1 MKLQIVCLICVMLLA
16 FGIGSVS
23 AELFV
28 YPTQDAPMFTI
39 EMPDKWNS
47 EVIEE
52 TILQSVSPDEK
63 VYMMLWPVDAETI
76 EEAVDGLEEF
86 LTDLLTD
93 ITLDGEG
100 ETREINGIPFWH
112 AKGQGKDVETDDDV
126 SLTVGFFLPE
136 EKTVCLI
143 VFLAEPKAAQ
153 RHAESIAA
161 IFQSIK
167 KP

>member
-1 MKLQIVCLICVMLLA
+1 MRLRILLLICIAAVALSA
-16 FGIGSVS
+16 GRVS

-39 EMPDKWNS
+39 EMPDKWKS

-63 VYMMLWPVDAETI
+63 VYMMAWPVDAETM
-76 EEAVDGLEEF
+76 EEAIDGLDEF

-93 ITLDGEG
+93 INLDGEG
-100 ETREINGIPFWH
+100 ERLEINGIPFWR
-112 AKGQGKDVETDDDV
+112 ATGVGKDVETDEDV
-126 SLTVGFFLPE
+126 KLTVGFFMPE

-143 VFLAEPKAAQ
+143 AFLSEPKAAQ

-161 IFQSIK
+161 ILQSIK

>member
-1 MKLQIVCLICVMLLA
+1 MKLRVIFLICVALLMV
-16 FGIGSVS
+16 GITSVS

-28 YPTQDAPMFTI
+28 YPTQDAPMFTV

-63 VYMMLWPVDAETI
+63 VYMMLWPVDAETMD
-76 EEAVDGLEEF
+76 EAVDGLEEF

-100 ETREINGIPFWH
+100 ETCDINGIPFWR
-112 AKGQGKDVETDDDV
+112 ATGEGKDVETDEDV
-126 SLTVGFFLPE
+126 KLTVGFFVPAE
-136 EKTVCLI
+136 DTVCLI
-143 VFLAEPKAAQ
+143 AFLAQPKAAQ
-153 RHAESIAA
+153 RHAEDIAA